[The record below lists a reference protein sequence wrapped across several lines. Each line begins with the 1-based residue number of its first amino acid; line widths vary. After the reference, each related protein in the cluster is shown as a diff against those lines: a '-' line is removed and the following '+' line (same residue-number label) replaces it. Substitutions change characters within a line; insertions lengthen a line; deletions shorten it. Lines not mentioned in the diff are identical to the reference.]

1 MIRKL
6 CLIVYSDFF
15 QIPKVVSNENLPEI
29 IVNLHFFITDYALYL
44 PNMGNPKYLALL
56 LCILQLFFERLLLSK
71 LNFRK

>member
-29 IVNLHFFITDYALYL
+29 IVNLHFFIIDYALYL
-44 PNMGNPKYLALL
+44 PNMGNPKYLGLL
-56 LCILQLFFERLLLSK
+56 LCILQLFFERLLLYK

>member
-29 IVNLHFFITDYALYL
+29 IVNLHFFIIDYALYL
-44 PNMGNPKYLALL
+44 PNMDNPKYLALL
-56 LCILQLFFERLLLSK
+56 LCILQLFFERLLLCK